1 MALTCLNRKIMENI
15 VHLNKRLPFRPDAV
29 FKGWTEPRLMRQWLF
44 KSANNDIVIPKYNL
58 TEGGEY
64 SILETTAENEK
75 VDHFGNFITI
85 IPSTRLSFMLEVPWH
100 FQGVTKVEIEFIAI
114 DEKHTLMD
122 FLQTGVRPDIVEAN
136 WNEMFSNLDQVLRT
150 GNDH

>member
-1 MALTCLNRKIMENI
+1 
-15 VHLNKRLPFRPDAV
+15 
-29 FKGWTEPRLMRQWLF
+29 MRQWLF

-85 IPSTRLSFMLEVPWH
+85 IPSTRLSFTLEVPWH
-100 FQGVTKVEIEFIAI
+100 FQAVTKVEIEFIAI
-114 DEKHTLMD
+114 DEKQHTLMD